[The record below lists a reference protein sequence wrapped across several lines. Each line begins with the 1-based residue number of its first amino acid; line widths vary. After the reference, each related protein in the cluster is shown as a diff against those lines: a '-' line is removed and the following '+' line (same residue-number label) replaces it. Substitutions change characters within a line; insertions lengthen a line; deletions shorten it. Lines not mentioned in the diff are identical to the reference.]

1 MTISGIITFIIIAVL
16 VVAAIITAIS
26 VSVVKKHQQQIANAT
41 QQENQQIEQKEL
53 PVAEQKDLNHGFP
66 EVSLP
71 ESDNTELALIHVAEG
86 TTSTEE
92 NSISEQTTDNNENQP
107 MEDSIINEPQE
118 ASQTD
123 TSDDQHDQAIQQI
136 EAPESRESR
145 SIRLRAR
152 LAHTNNLFGKTLFKI
167 LSRDILSDDDWDE
180 VEDTLLI
187 ADVGADTSEQI
198 IDELKKDARIQG
210 QKDPDQIRA
219 LLREK
224 LLQAVGPQM
233 DRSLHLTSNTE
244 NSEEKKPSIIMMVGV
259 NGTGK
264 TTTAGKLSRLL
275 IADGKKVM
283 MAAADTFRAAAADQ
297 LETWAKPVGITVVRS
312 DKDAADPAS
321 VAYDGVQQ
329 AIQEKADVLLID
341 TAGRLQN
348 KQNLMDELGKIRRVV
363 EKTAPVSE
371 VLLVLDATTGQNGMT
386 QANVFAEAIGITG
399 IVLTKL
405 DGSAKGGIVIS
416 VQNKLGVPVKLV
428 GLGEGPDDLETFDPA
443 SFVDGILGE

>member
-26 VSVVKKHQQQIANAT
+26 VSVVTKHQQQIANAT

-53 PVAEQKDLNHGFP
+53 PVSEQKDLNHGFP
-66 EVSLP
+66 EGSLP

>member
-1 MTISGIITFIIIAVL
+1 MTISGIITFIIITVL

-26 VSVVKKHQQQIANAT
+26 ISVIKKHQQQIANAT

-66 EVSLP
+66 EGSLP
-71 ESDNTELALIHVAEG
+71 ESDNTELALIHIAED

-92 NSISEQTTDNNENQP
+92 NSINEQTTDNNANQP

-123 TSDDQHDQAIQQI
+123 ISDDQHDQAIQQI

-152 LAHTNNLFGKTLFKI
+152 LSHTNNLFGKTLFKI

-297 LETWAKPVGITVVRS
+297 LETWAKLVGITVVRS
-312 DKDAADPAS
+312 NKDAADPAS

>member
-53 PVAEQKDLNHGFP
+53 PVAEQKDSNHGFP
-66 EVSLP
+66 EGSLP
-71 ESDNTELALIHVAEG
+71 ESDNTELALIQVAED

-107 MEDSIINEPQE
+107 IEDSIINEPQE

-123 TSDDQHDQAIQQI
+123 TSDDQYDQTIQQI

-371 VLLVLDATTGQNGMT
+371 VLLVLDATTGQNGMM
-386 QANVFAEAIGITG
+386 QASVFAEAIGITG

-428 GLGEGPDDLETFDPA
+428 GLGEGPDDLEIFDPA